1 MWILKGVRVADKI
14 LVIDDDPN
22 VAELIKL
29 ILKPRGLLIYHA
41 INGQEGLKQAYE
53 LQPDLVILDIMM
65 PEQDGY
71 EVCARLRELS
81 DVPIVM
87 LTAKSQSSD
96 VTRGFAVGADDYVKK
111 PFSNDELVSRIES
124 LLRRKKSN
132 DASTNITGY
141 SDGLLE
147 VEFSTQKVTLMG
159 EEIALTP
166 TEFKL
171 LAFMIRHPQKT
182 LSTRTLLAEVWGNAY
197 SHDKALLSLYVHQ
210 VRQKLKEEETEHAY
224 IKTHWGQ
231 GYWFNPLP
239 QANKAAPVLP
249 VTEEEEEE
257 DIAVDVKQEPKPSIQ
272 FLRNK
277 WIWVA
282 VGVLAGLSVLA
293 ILLNTIF
300 REPPASPTE
309 GHTAIEAPQVTAE
322 GFAETD
328 STGVRGQICVR
339 NKGDSPTENLS
350 IVNTVQISSTSTA
363 KSISSTVDLSQN
375 PILGPGQSDCYL
387 FELAFEPDPDQNTQ
401 YRITTMITITN
412 HTGLLAGSKYCP
424 GPQPCP
430 YGPEIT
436 SEVVLPKK

>member
-1 MWILKGVRVADKI
+1 VADKI

-53 LQPDLVILDIMM
+53 LQPDLILLDIMM

-132 DASTNITGY
+132 DSSANITGY
-141 SDGLLE
+141 SDGVLE
-147 VEFSTQKVTLMG
+147 VEFSTQKVTLQG
-159 EEIALTP
+159 EEVALTP

-210 VRQKLKEEETEHAY
+210 VRQKLKEDEAEHSY

-239 QANKAAPVLP
+239 QASKPTQALEVVEELEEAEETEQPVQAGH
-249 VTEEEEEE
+249 VEE
-257 DIAVDVKQEPKPSIQ
+257 VKKTAIPFWKH
-272 FLRNK
+272 R
-277 WIWVA
+277 WIWA
-282 VGVLAGLSVLA
+282 ALGALTGFA
-293 ILLNTIF
+293 IFALIF
-300 REPPASPTE
+300 INPFGKTASNPVIGPT
-309 GHTAIEAPQVTAE
+309 TIEAQMTAE
-322 GFAETD
+322 GFREAD
-328 STGVRGQICVR
+328 GAGVRGQICVK
-339 NKGDSPTENLS
+339 NTGVAPTENLS
-350 IVNTVQISSTSTA
+350 IVNTVQVNSPSMT
-363 KSISSTVDLSQN
+363 KNISSTVDLSSN
-375 PILGPGQSDCYL
+375 PVLDPGASQCYP
-387 FELAFEPDPDQNTQ
+387 FEIAFEPSSDQNAH
-401 YRITTMITITN
+401 YRTTTTITIVN
-412 HTGLLAGSKYCP
+412 HTGLLVGSTYCP
-424 GPQPCP
+424 GPKPCP
-430 YGPEIT
+430 YGPEII
-436 SEVVLPKK
+436 SDLVLPKP